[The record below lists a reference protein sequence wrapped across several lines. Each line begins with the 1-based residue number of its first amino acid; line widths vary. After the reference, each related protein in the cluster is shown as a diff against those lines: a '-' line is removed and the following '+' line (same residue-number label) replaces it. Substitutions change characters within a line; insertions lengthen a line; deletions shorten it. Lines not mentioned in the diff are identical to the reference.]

1 MKQVKIIDCGVPP
14 LGWQREFG
22 VETPEGIIF
31 KSQGS
36 VTSNTRD
43 SAKREAILNNLDCY
57 FDENN
62 VKVLI

>member
-31 KSQGS
+31 KSQG
-36 VTSNTRD
+36 
-43 SAKREAILNNLDCY
+43 ICY
-57 FDENN
+57 FQYTRFGKERSNL
-62 VKVLI
+62 K